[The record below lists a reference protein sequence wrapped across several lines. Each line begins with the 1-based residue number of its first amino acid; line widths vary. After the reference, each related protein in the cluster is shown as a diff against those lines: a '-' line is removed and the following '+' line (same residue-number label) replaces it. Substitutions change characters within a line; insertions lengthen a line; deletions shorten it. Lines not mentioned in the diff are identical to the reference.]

1 MVAHRRDLSVAK
13 NEGRRMTM
21 IASAPIIAK
30 AALEKSGAGS
40 SYGLPVEELDATS
53 ASEWDAFVA
62 RAGGSF
68 FHKIG
73 WLQSVAQTYG
83 YGIKFLAVR
92 DRQKEITGILPLVDV
107 KSPLFGRSLVSS
119 GFAVGGGILSEDG
132 SSQKA
137 LADYAEQ
144 LGAAAKASY
153 VELRGGTAPQNWL
166 SKEGVYA
173 GFEKKLPM
181 AEEDALKAI
190 PRKKRA
196 DLRKAIKAEGEG
208 RLKFVAHAPL
218 EKVYALYARSV
229 RDLGTPVFG
238 QKWLRALQQNFN
250 KDEISFS
257 LVEADGVAIA
267 GLVTFWHG
275 KKVMP
280 YYGGALPAA
289 RSLHAYDFLYWKI
302 MCEAI
307 TRGFS
312 QFDFGRSKQGTGAFA
327 YKTYWGFEP
336 QPLIYHYKL
345 IRASEMPDINP
356 NNPKFVLATKIWKRL
371 PLFIANRAGPV
382 LARNLA

>member
-1 MVAHRRDLSVAK
+1 
-13 NEGRRMTM
+13 MTM

-40 SYGLPVEELDATS
+40 SYGLTVEELDETS
-53 ASEWDAFVA
+53 ALEWDAFVA

-73 WLQSVAQTYG
+73 WLQSVAQNYG
-83 YGIKFLAVR
+83 YQIKLLAVR
-92 DRQKEITGILPLVDV
+92 DRQNNITGVLPLVDV

-132 SSQKA
+132 PSHRA

-144 LGAAAKASY
+144 LGETAKASY
-153 VELRGGTAPQNWL
+153 VELRGGAAPQNWL
-166 SKEGVYA
+166 SKQDVYA
-173 GFEKKLPM
+173 GFEKTLP
-181 AEEDALKAI
+181 AKEEDALKAI

-208 RLKFVAHAPL
+208 RLKFIAHAPL

-238 QKWLRALQQNFN
+238 KNWLRGLQQNFS

-257 LVEADGVAIA
+257 LVEADGIAIA

-289 RSLHAYDFLYWKI
+289 RGLHAYDFLYWKI
-302 MCEAI
+302 MCQAI
-307 TRGFS
+307 ERGYS

-336 QPLIYHYKL
+336 QPLVYHYKL
-345 IRASEMPDINP
+345 ITADAMPDINP
-356 NNPKFVLATKIWKRL
+356 NNPKFALATKIWKRL
-371 PLFIANRAGPV
+371 PLFIANHAGPV
-382 LARNLA
+382 LARNLV